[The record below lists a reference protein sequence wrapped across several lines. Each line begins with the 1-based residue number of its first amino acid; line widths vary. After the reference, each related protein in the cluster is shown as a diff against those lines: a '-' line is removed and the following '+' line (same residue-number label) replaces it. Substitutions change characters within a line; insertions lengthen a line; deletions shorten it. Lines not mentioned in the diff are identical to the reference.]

1 MIHMR
6 STRMALRLLVVI
18 VAVVFVGASFVNVF
32 DDDTSV
38 RKDAEAIACP
48 RGCPKA
54 ASIAYERT
62 PFAETVSYTVPEG
75 TIRVRCAR
83 AAILFGP
90 YSCVKD

>member
-6 STRMALRLLVVI
+6 KVVRLLVVVFA
-18 VAVVFVGASFVNVF
+18 VAFVGAAFINVF
-32 DDDTSV
+32 GDDAAL

-48 RGCPKA
+48 KGCPQTS
-54 ASIAYERT
+54 SISYERT
-62 PFAETVSYTVPEG
+62 PFAETVSYAVGDG

-90 YSCVKD
+90 YSCAKE